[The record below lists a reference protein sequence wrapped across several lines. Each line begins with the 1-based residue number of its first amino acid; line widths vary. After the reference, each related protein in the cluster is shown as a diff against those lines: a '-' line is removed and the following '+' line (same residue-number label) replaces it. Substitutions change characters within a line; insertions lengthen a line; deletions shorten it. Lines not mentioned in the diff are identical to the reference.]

1 MASNSPFLIAQYE
14 KQALT
19 KQTAKRVQL
28 LYKQSAQDIER
39 KLRNLRMLTPSDSL
53 KKVYLENLL
62 NDINKSSDSF
72 NRLVRSTVIDAGE
85 TSGKLAVEAGNKA
98 MQNAGL
104 SIKGAYSYI
113 PRQQVENIA
122 SGKLYGD
129 KWSLSKSIW
138 KSGLRTKSDMEKVV
152 AKGLMQNKP
161 IKDIADDLTKYVDPT
176 ARKPWDWSKVYP
188 GTAQQVDYNAQ
199 RLARTMIQHSFQ
211 ASLVQSQLYN
221 PFCKGVIWYSVGIHG
236 RTCELCMERDGNVF
250 PVKDLPLDHPNG
262 LCYFEPV
269 LDNMDAI
276 ADRLANWT
284 NGIAD
289 PELDTYVAKA
299 FGLDPKSL
307 AGKNAVATAKE
318 STTRNIVRP
327 NKQLKQKQRHKV
339 VEGKDISTTWTRRS
353 GKFDFEIEDVINA
366 QGFDGKPRIV
376 SAKEFDAAVKDS
388 KFIAQRT
395 YSAESQE
402 ILEAYRKQL
411 YEGKWYVDCGTGGA
425 QYGQGMYCAADY
437 TGTLSEGIKAE
448 MRHYQEL
455 GESRMR
461 LVDFSQK
468 VADARSKDAN
478 DAFDKVI
485 SNASLSKIERLLF
498 RANKLYT
505 ASDAEMNE
513 AWEIMAK
520 MSKEERSVINKR
532 FNSILSKAE
541 SARNSIS
548 SMSLEDYAKKK
559 GMKLRAEP
567 AHYTETLTLDPSA
580 KIVDYKK
587 IWEEFQGY
595 QDGGVREAIKSVVK
609 ELGAEGSE
617 RAVAEL
623 RVNITLGRNV
633 SSSKS
638 ALKQYNKFMTPDK
651 KKKAK
656 KLEKQILEEVE
667 KRTFKDVG
675 SYAASKGYDAINAV
689 GHGESGSYTVI
700 LNRTKVIIKRP

>member
-1 MASNSPFLIAQYE
+1 MASNSPFLIAHYE

-39 KLRNLRMLTPSDSL
+39 KLRNLTMLAPSDSL

-62 NDINKSSDSF
+62 KDINKSSDSF
-72 NRLVRSTVIDAGE
+72 NRLVQSTVLDAGE

-104 SIKGAYSYI
+104 GIKGAYSYI

-138 KSGLRTKSDMEKVV
+138 KNGLRTKSDIEKVV
-152 AKGLMQNKP
+152 AKGLMENKS

-236 RTCELCMERDGNVF
+236 RTCELCMERDGQVF

-262 LCYFEPV
+262 LCYFEPA
-269 LDNMDAI
+269 LDSMDAI
-276 ADRLANWT
+276 ADRLADWT
-284 NGIAD
+284 NGVAD
-289 PELDTYVAKA
+289 PGLDTYVAKA

-307 AGKNAVATAKE
+307 AGKNAVETAKQ
-318 STTRNIVRP
+318 STARNIVRP
-327 NKQLKQKQRHKV
+327 NRRLKQKHKV
-339 VEGKDISTTWTRRS
+339 VEGKDISTTWVRRS

-366 QGFDGKPRIV
+366 QGFDGKPRVV

-411 YEGKWYVDCGTGGA
+411 YEGQWYVDCGTGGA

-437 TGTLSEGIKAE
+437 TGTLSEGILEE
-448 MRHYQEL
+448 MEHYQDL
-455 GESRMR
+455 GRSRGFP
-461 LVDFSQK
+461 FS
-468 VADARSKDAN
+468 
-478 DAFDKVI
+478 
-485 SNASLSKIERLLF
+485 
-498 RANKLYT
+498 
-505 ASDAEMNE
+505 
-513 AWEIMAK
+513 
-520 MSKEERSVINKR
+520 
-532 FNSILSKAE
+532 
-541 SARNSIS
+541 
-548 SMSLEDYAKKK
+548 
-559 GMKLRAEP
+559 
-567 AHYTETLTLDPSA
+567 YTETMTLDPSA
-580 KIVDYKK
+580 KIVTYDDLLKEFSEYGVQYASEK
-587 IWEEFQGY
+587 IKQ
-595 QDGGVREAIKSVVK
+595 RAIDEVLKGDK
-609 ELGAEGSE
+609 DLERLHYLYE
-617 RAVAEL
+617 RAATKREF
-623 RVNITLGRNV
+623 
-633 SSSKS
+633 KEYE
-638 ALKQYNKFMTPDK
+638 ALKSKLKVDISKLDKEITKHYNKMREGYISD
-651 KKKAK
+651 
-656 KLEKQILEEVE
+656 I
-667 KRTFKDVG
+667 G

-689 GHGESGSYTVI
+689 GHGASESYTVI
-700 LNRTKVIIKRP
+700 LNRTKVIIKQP